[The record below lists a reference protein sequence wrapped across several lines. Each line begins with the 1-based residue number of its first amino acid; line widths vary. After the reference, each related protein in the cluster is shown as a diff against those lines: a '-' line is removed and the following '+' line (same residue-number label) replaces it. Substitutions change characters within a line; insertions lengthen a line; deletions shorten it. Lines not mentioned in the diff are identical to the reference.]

1 MTGMPLINFKMKNTT
16 IEWTDRSHNFWHG
29 CSKIS
34 SGCKYCY
41 MYRNKAKNKEDGSK
55 IYRLSEKTFY
65 SPYSIKEPLKI
76 FTNSYSDFFIQE
88 ADSWRQDAWD
98 VIKDTPH
105 LSWQILTKRPERI
118 LECLPDDWGPNGYPN
133 VWLGVTIEEQMYFH
147 RAETLAK
154 IPARVR
160 FISAEPLLE
169 EMDFLVSKNG
179 KRIIDDFQWVI
190 LGGESGNEYG
200 EYLYRP
206 SEIAWYE
213 RAINDLKSQT
223 NVAVFM
229 KQLGS
234 HLRKTMKLQHYHGG
248 ELAEWP
254 SSLQIRE
261 FPELNIKM
269 VKKGN

>member
-1 MTGMPLINFKMKNTT
+1 
-16 IEWTDRSHNFWHG
+16 
-29 CSKIS
+29 
-34 SGCKYCY
+34 

-105 LSWQILTKRPERI
+105 LTWQILTKRPERI

-179 KRIIDDFQWVI
+179 KRIIDNIQWVI

-206 SEIAWYE
+206 SEIAWYCKYP
-213 RAINDLKSQT
+213 LFQT
-223 NVAVFM
+223 I
-229 KQLGS
+229 
-234 HLRKTMKLQHYHGG
+234 KTVDIGLLSTFSFHSIGVK
-248 ELAEWP
+248 
-254 SSLQIRE
+254 
-261 FPELNIKM
+261 FPKVSCGLL
-269 VKKGN
+269 